1 MASVTPIDILRPV
14 GDYRAFD
21 MAVPLPFPDNQV
33 GQRYRFVFRPSEPER
48 QSGWWLSLYSVLG
61 VTLVR
66 SVRLTPSRDL
76 IALARARLD
85 GLPPGRIALACT
97 ADPGLADLSVP
108 GLVTMTYELD

>member
-1 MASVTPIDILRPV
+1 MASVTIIDILRPV

-21 MAVPLPFPDNQV
+21 MAAALPYPENQV
-33 GQRYRFVFRPSEPER
+33 GQRYRFVFKPSEPER

-61 VTLVR
+61 VALVR

-85 GLPPGRIALACT
+85 GLPPGRIALTCT